1 MHCGYNRRL
10 FPIPPMTA
18 NDLIHII
25 GTAAF
30 AISGYLVGVRKR
42 LDMLGVLIVT
52 LLTAIGGGM
61 LRDVILGRVPLVF
74 IQHTALIV
82 ITITLILAYVLK
94 LQKRQKKI
102 LALLF
107 LLADSLG
114 LVAFTITG
122 AQWGLYYQL
131 NLFGVV
137 MLGFITAVGGGIIR
151 DMLVNDIPMILRKDF
166 YGSVAILIALA
177 LYALDYADAVN
188 ALTLNLLL
196 WGGYALRLLAHY
208 RAWEL
213 PKF

>member
-1 MHCGYNRRL
+1 
-10 FPIPPMTA
+10 MTTT
-18 NDLIHII
+18 DLIHII

-42 LDMLGVLIVT
+42 LDMLGVIIVT

-61 LRDVILGRVPLVF
+61 LRDVLIGRIPAVF
-74 IQHTALIV
+74 TQHTALIV
-82 ITITLILAYVLK
+82 ISVTLAIAWLAK
-94 LQKRQKKI
+94 LQQRQKKI
-102 LALLF
+102 LVTLF

-122 AQWGLYYQL
+122 AQAGLALDL

-137 MLGFITAVGGGIIR
+137 MLGFATAVGGGIIR

-177 LYALDYADAVN
+177 LYGLHHGGWVN
-188 ALTLNLLL
+188 PLTLNILL

-208 RAWEL
+208 RDWHL

>member
-1 MHCGYNRRL
+1 MN
-10 FPIPPMTA
+10 TTE
-18 NDLIHII
+18 LIHII

-42 LDMLGVLIVT
+42 LDLLGVLIVT

-61 LRDVILGRVPLVF
+61 LRDVLIGRIPAVF
-74 IQHTALIV
+74 TQHTALIT
-82 ITITLILAYVLK
+82 ISITLIFAWLLK
-94 LQKRQKKI
+94 LQQRQKKI
-102 LALLF
+102 LTTLF

-122 AQWGLYYQL
+122 AQMGLTLGL
-131 NLFGVV
+131 NPFGVV
-137 MLGFITAVGGGIIR
+137 MLGFATAVGGGIIR

-177 LYALDYADAVN
+177 LYVLHHGDWVN
-188 ALTLNLLL
+188 PLTLNILL

-208 RAWEL
+208 RQWTL
-213 PKF
+213 PRFQ

>member
-1 MHCGYNRRL
+1 
-10 FPIPPMTA
+10 MTA
-18 NDLIHII
+18 TDLIHII

-30 AISGYLVGVRKR
+30 AISGYLVGARKR
-42 LDMLGVLIVT
+42 LDILGVLIVT

-61 LRDVILGRVPLVF
+61 LRDVLLGRIPLIFV
-74 IQHTALIV
+74 QHTALIV
-82 ITITLILAYVLK
+82 ISVTLILALLFK

-102 LALLF
+102 LTTLF

-122 AQWGLYYQL
+122 AQWGLHYQL

-137 MLGFITAVGGGIIR
+137 MLGFVTAVGGGIIR

-166 YGSVAILIALA
+166 YGSVAIVIALA
-177 LYALDYADAVN
+177 LYLLDYCDAVN
-188 ALTLNLLL
+188 ALSLNILL

-213 PKF
+213 PRFH